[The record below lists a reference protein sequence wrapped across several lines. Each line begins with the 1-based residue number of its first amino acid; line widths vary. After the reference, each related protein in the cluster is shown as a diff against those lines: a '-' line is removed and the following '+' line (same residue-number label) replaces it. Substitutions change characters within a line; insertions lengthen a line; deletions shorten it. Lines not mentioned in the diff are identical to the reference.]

1 MTLPCSGVILAGGL
15 NTRFSGENKAF
26 FSINGKMVFDCLY
39 DLFND
44 LFEETILVT
53 NDPLPFLDWDIH
65 IVTDMFQIRSP
76 LIGIHAGLF
85 AAKFPYIFAAAC
97 DTPFLKK
104 ELIEAIVEEIEPSFD
119 VVVPETP
126 DGFQPLCAVYSK
138 QCLKVL
144 EPHLAEQKCNPNGG
158 EVFQKGLKIQYL
170 FQKVRVKMLTAKTL
184 REKDP
189 DLISFFNVNTPDD
202 LAKANEMARKNAFK
216 GLYKR

>member
-15 NTRFSGENKAF
+15 STRFSGENKAF
-26 FSINGKMVFDCLY
+26 LRINGKMLFDGLH
-39 DLFND
+39 DLFTD

-85 AAKFPYIFAAAC
+85 AATFPYIFAAAC

-104 ELIEAIVEEIEPSFD
+104 NLIEAIVGEIDPSFD

-126 DGFQPLCAVYSK
+126 DGLQPLCAVYSK

-144 EPHLAEQKCNPNGG
+144 DPHLSREERNTTGG
-158 EVFQKGLKIQYL
+158 DTFQKGLKIQQL
-170 FQKVRVKMLTAKTL
+170 FQKVRVKKLTPKMLRKN
-184 REKDP
+184 DP
-189 DLISFFNVNTPDD
+189 DLISFFNVNTPED
-202 LAKANEMARKNAFK
+202 LAKANEMAEKSLLKA
-216 GLYKR
+216 